1 MTEQSLAK
9 AYPQVLRAAIGL
21 GVYAGVFGATFG
33 AVSVSSGLTV
43 GQTMILSL
51 VMFSGAS
58 QFAFVG
64 VAAAGSPWA
73 AIPAAAT
80 PTKANC
86 EAPENITRL
95 KIMV

>member
-1 MTEQSLAK
+1 MTTEEETSLAR
-9 AYPQVLRAAIGL
+9 AYPAVLRAAIGL

-33 AVSVSSGLTV
+33 AVSVGSGLTV

-64 VAAAGSPWA
+64 VAAAGWPRGGL
-73 AIPAAAT
+73 PG
-80 PTKANC
+80 
-86 EAPENITRL
+86 APRGGGPDPL
-95 KIMV
+95 